1 MAQLN
6 QDYDLTSSSSKHV
19 LHHVSALGKDYD
31 MTGFATGTALSVALD
46 SAEKT
51 NTYGF
56 HGESN
61 IFKTENKG
69 GKVTFTLIQGKKQD
83 KIFQAEHN
91 DKSDELGDNFTYYD
105 SDTGERINM
114 YGCSLESQT
123 NGQMVNNVQTVQ
135 WVWLV
140 SNWTR
145 SFDGIDTTADAVNN

>member
-1 MAQLN
+1 MAQVN
-6 QDYDLTSSSSKHV
+6 NDYDLTSSASKHV
-19 LHHVSALGKDYD
+19 LHHITGKGKDYE
-31 MTGFATGTALSVALD
+31 MTNFATGTALSVALD

-61 IFKTENKG
+61 LFESENKG

-83 KIFQAEHN
+83 KVFQAEHN
-91 DKSDELGDNFTYYD
+91 DKLDIDGDNFTYYD

-114 YGCSLESQT
+114 YGCTIESEPT
-123 NGQMVNNVQTVQ
+123 GVMANGVQTMQ

-140 SNWTR
+140 SSWTR
-145 SFDGIDTTADAVNN
+145 TFDGIESTDDAINE